1 MNVFKTYIKLIPS
14 FLSAILIY
22 GILFTA
28 LMLMTVGSQ
37 DGISSG
43 ATNFGDFSALTAVND
58 LDNTPESRALTDYL
72 ENHPNIEIV
81 EVKPEKI
88 QDSLYYRKIEYAL
101 TINKGYA
108 EKLRSGDTENVFS
121 TQVLNNSTSQMY
133 METQLNS
140 FVSCA
145 SLYITGGYD
154 SEAASVEAAKQLN
167 EGVTVTSYQR
177 ENGWHEENR
186 TVFYFFNY
194 MPYILL
200 MMILQIIVPT
210 ITAFFSDDL
219 RSRALCSPVKPVF
232 YTAQIIAGAFTIC
245 LIIVAA
251 LTAVG
256 AIISGGRI
264 FEYIFGY
271 SYLQLLIFAV
281 FSLALSALI
290 GVICSGSKKVVNY
303 ATSMVSN
310 VLGLGMAFLCGVFV
324 PQSLM
329 GEEILNFG
337 KFFPAYW
344 YVKANNMVMGA
355 DNAVFDNNDVI
366 MCILI
371 QALFAGAV
379 LAATL
384 VVSGIMKGKR
394 SK

>member
-14 FLSAILIY
+14 FLPSILIY

-108 EKLRSGDTENVFS
+108 EKLRSGNTENIFS
-121 TQVLNNSTSQMY
+121 SQVLNNSTSQMY

-145 SLYITGGYD
+145 ILYITGGYD

-167 EGVTVTSYQR
+167 KGVTVTSYQR

-186 TVFYFFNY
+186 TIFYFFNY

-256 AIISGGRI
+256 AAISEGRI

-344 YVKANNMVMGA
+344 YVRANNMIMWA
-355 DNAVFDNNDVI
+355 DNAVFNNNDVI

-384 VVSGIMKGKR
+384 VISGILKGKR

>member
-22 GILFTA
+22 GALFTL
-28 LMLMTVGSQ
+28 LMLMTISSQ
-37 DGISSG
+37 DGIGSG

-81 EVKPEKI
+81 KVKPENI

-101 TINKGYA
+101 TINKGYG
-108 EKLRSGDTENVFS
+108 EKLRSGNTENVFS
-121 TQVLNNSTSQMY
+121 SQVLNNSTSQMY

-177 ENGWHEENR
+177 ENGWNEENR

-219 RSRALCSPVKPVF
+219 RSRALCSPVSPVL
-232 YTAQIIAGAFTIC
+232 YTAQIIAGTFTVC

-256 AIISGGRI
+256 AAISGGRI
-264 FEYIFGY
+264 FEFIFGY

-344 YVKANNMVMGA
+344 YVRANNMIMGS
-355 DNAVFDNNDVI
+355 DNAVYDNNEVI

-384 VVSGIMKGKR
+384 VISGIMKGKK